1 MLDDLLKN
9 VLAARDELLKYEIEA
24 NTVVLNGKKFRKL
37 IKPGFKPTIFGM
49 DVYFD
54 ENLPLDCDLMV
65 QYNPPKLKEPQTNAD
80 RIRSMTDE
88 ELAKWFGT
96 RGHACPERWK
106 ACNIGIVDHEDDCIP
121 CWLEWLKEEAK
132 DEL

>member
-1 MLDDLLKN
+1 MMLDDLLKN

-37 IKPGFKPTIFGM
+37 FKPGFKPTIFGM

-54 ENLPLDCDLMV
+54 ENLPLDFDLMV
-65 QYNPPKLKEPQTNAD
+65 QYNPPKLKEPQKNAD
-80 RIRSMTDE
+80 RIRAMPDE
-88 ELAKWFGT
+88 ELANWLAIISSSKPQSS
-96 RGHACPERWK
+96 PE
-106 ACNIGIVDHEDDCIP
+106 
-121 CWLEWLKEEAK
+121 WLEWLKEEVK